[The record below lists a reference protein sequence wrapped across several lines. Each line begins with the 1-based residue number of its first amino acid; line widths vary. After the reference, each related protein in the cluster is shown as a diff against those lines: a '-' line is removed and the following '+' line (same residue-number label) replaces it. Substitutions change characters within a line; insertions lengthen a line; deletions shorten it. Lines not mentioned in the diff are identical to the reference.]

1 LADAPGR
8 RRLGDHVKYAFDV
21 LKEAL
26 LFFRADRA
34 RRLSA
39 GLAYYTLFA
48 LIPSLLFA
56 VAVAAAFVG
65 KEAAAGGL
73 EEQLTNVLG
82 PEAAAQIEEAIAT
95 VWENTDSSGFA
106 LFSVGIVLY
115 SASILFVAWRD
126 SVELIWEVPF
136 EPGLHVTLRSR
147 AFAMLVPVIAGLL
160 LAGTM
165 IMQSLVT
172 FVQGIFDGELIDAAV
187 RTLSAAAQ
195 VVFGLAALS
204 VLYRYS
210 ARKRRPDWRDILPAS
225 IFVGVV
231 LGIGYWAY
239 GLYLRA
245 VGVNSVTGAAAGVVL
260 GLVVIYYSSQVLLLG
275 AEIIKVLDARRKDPD
290 GAAGADK
297 QEAVDLTSE
306 P

>member
-1 LADAPGR
+1 MAEAPGR
-8 RRLGDHVKYAFDV
+8 SGLGTRIRYAFDV
-21 LKEAL
+21 LRESL
-26 LFFRADRA
+26 LFYRRDRA
-34 RRLSA
+34 KRLSA

-56 VAVAAAFVG
+56 VAIAAAFVG
-65 KEAAAGGL
+65 REAAAGGL

-82 PEAAAQIEEAIAT
+82 PEAAAQIEEAIAA
-95 VWENTDSSGFA
+95 VWENSDGSGFA
-106 LFSVGIVLY
+106 LFSVGVVLY

-160 LAGTM
+160 LAATM
-165 IMQSLVT
+165 ILQGLVT
-172 FVQGIFDGELIDAAV
+172 FVQGILDGALFDAAV

-195 VVFGLAALS
+195 VLIGLAALCA
-204 VLYRYS
+204 LYRYS
-210 ARKRRPDWRDILPAS
+210 ARSRRPDLRDILPS
-225 IFVGVV
+225 GIFVAVV

-239 GLYLRA
+239 GLYLRV
-245 VGVNSVTGAAAGVVL
+245 VGVASVTGAASSVVL

-275 AEIIKVLDARRKDPD
+275 AEIIKVLDARRTDAREDVADDD
-290 GAAGADK
+290 GRAA
-297 QEAVDLTSE
+297 S
-306 P
+306 